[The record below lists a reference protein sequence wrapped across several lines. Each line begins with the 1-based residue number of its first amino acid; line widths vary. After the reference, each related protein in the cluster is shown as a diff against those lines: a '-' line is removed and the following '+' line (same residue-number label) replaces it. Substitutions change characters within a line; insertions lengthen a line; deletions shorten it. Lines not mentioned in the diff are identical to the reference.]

1 MRLTLLFWKHQR
13 KRRATIG
20 GAMNRGQCCIGLHRL
35 RRFLSCAVLIAITAL
50 FFISCTQSGTISNG
64 KFDSYYISGSPMEKK
79 SLSDLFLALS
89 NENASEIDKFFIVRE
104 IANVFSQQ
112 KQYGRL
118 ANFLS
123 AWSQENPDGIYN
135 TYYLLG
141 IADAY
146 IKQNAYPVAAVYF
159 DMIVKNY
166 PDLIIRGNSIH
177 LECLKQLIELTD
189 DDSQKIWYYEELLS
203 RFKNDIDAGPT
214 YFLLGQT
221 YEALGEWN
229 KAIESYAQFLPYYIT
244 SIPGYP
250 DAYAYAKQLVDF
262 NNSQK
267 NWAFE
272 SLQSMIN
279 TIEAALDAGNIY
291 QLWQHRAKVNFFARS
306 WAQGES
312 DDAGMAEFNLS
323 TFASSKIRYA
333 DNLESGS
340 NANEAYLRT
349 SGWSSLLTTVWYFY
363 FRKIYFPPD
372 PEIHGIWEWAG
383 IFYGEKF

>member
-1 MRLTLLFWKHQR
+1 MKSVWFITLITVYSVLFS
-13 KRRATIG
+13 G
-20 GAMNRGQCCIGLHRL
+20 SCS
-35 RRFLSCAVLIAITAL
+35 RFNVVDK
-50 FFISCTQSGTISNG
+50 G
-64 KFDSYYISGSPMEKK
+64 KFNTYYISGNEMEKK
-79 SLSDLFLALS
+79 ALVDLFVILE
-89 NENASEIDKFFIVRE
+89 NEDADEIDAFFAMRE
-104 IANVFSQQ
+104 IVNIFSRQ
-112 KQYGRL
+112 KQYARL
-118 ANFLS
+118 INFLL
-123 AWSQENPDGIYN
+123 AWVEQHPTDRYDS
-135 TYYLLG
+135 YYLLA

-146 IKQNAYPVAAVYF
+146 TKQDAYPVASIYL

-177 LECLKQLIELTD
+177 LECLRQLIAISED
-189 DDSQKIWYYEELLS
+189 PVQKIWYYEELIS
-203 RFKNDIDAGPT
+203 RFKDDIDTGPV

-221 YEALGEWN
+221 YEELGEWN
-229 KAIESYAQFLPYYIT
+229 KAIESYTRFLPYYIT

-279 TIEAALDAGNIY
+279 TIKAALDAGNIR
-291 QLWQHRAKVNFFARS
+291 QLWQYRARVNFFARS
-306 WAQGES
+306 WAHES

-323 TFASSKIRYA
+323 TFAAQNKIRYA
-333 DNLESGS
+333 ENLESGS

-349 SGWSSLLTTVWYFY
+349 SGWSLQLTPVWYFY

-372 PEIHGIWEWAG
+372 PEIHGKWEWAG
-383 IFYGEKF
+383 IYYGERF